1 MANSPNQLATYT
13 LCVRHVLQIQVRH
26 GVGVTVDRLVRYQL
40 FQFLIMYENVKLL
53 RFNANVH
60 VFRRIT
66 RRLYDYCI
74 REKLVDGML
83 AAKWKKGGSCYVKID
98 LVGYVVSC
106 SSKGALVFANV

>member
-1 MANSPNQLATYT
+1 MYYKYKYVIAYELPLTDYLDINYFN
-13 LCVRHVLQIQVRH
+13 
-26 GVGVTVDRLVRYQL
+26 
-40 FQFLIMYENVKLL
+40 FQFLVIYENVKLL
-53 RFNANVH
+53 QFNANVH

-83 AAKWKKGGSCYVKID
+83 AAKWKKSGSCYVKID

-106 SSKGALVFANV
+106 SSRWYLQTCDR